1 MLEKEKDS
9 FMKAL
14 TPRNNIA
21 NFSFNGPNLNKQQ
34 ITFSNFFNNN
44 NNKTFSSFL
53 NLDDNNN
60 NQTEQNNK
68 YSLVVKKINLKE
80 SKNNY
85 YSKAMKNIFFN
96 PKYYLQNYYK
106 GKRVIVGKGHH
117 LNVKD
122 SKYSID
128 FQRQTKKRKTVY
140 TSKNSSKKSLLL
152 LQRTIR
158 NSKSFSSNK
167 LQEIEKYTS
176 ASSSRSYMTKRDL
189 IKSPVSDNELK
200 LIYKE
205 MADREKSNKNK
216 KIDFFENQTWGL
228 GVIPMLNLQEKILK
242 TKKKKLK
249 LNQKLTKKLMNI
261 TFKERNNILMNQKDE
276 LLVLKTKQVDKE
288 LTKLSIFNKNLTD
301 MTKSWIYNLRKNVN
315 KEEQKCLT
323 PTQKEYIYYNKDLF
337 TISNKDDIRKKIYK
351 KINRDINKDKK
362 IIRKNKTEIDL
373 NSFHNL
379 FIQGKNLL
387 NQEIKLNKDLTG
399 KKKKL
404 IHYNFNQKEI
414 SSILL
419 AQSNPMDTMTTPKA
433 VTNSTKIH
441 DFQ

>member
-1 MLEKEKDS
+1 MSEKDKDS
-9 FMKAL
+9 FFKAL
-14 TPRNNIA
+14 TPRNNIV
-21 NFSFNGPNLNKQQ
+21 NFSFNSPNLNKPR
-34 ITFSNFFNNN
+34 ITFSNFMNNS
-44 NNKTFSSFL
+44 NKTFSTIL
-53 NLDDNNN
+53 NLEENNY
-60 NQTEQNNK
+60 QTEQNNNK
-68 YSLVVKKINLKE
+68 YSLIVKKINLKE

-96 PKYYLQNYYK
+96 PKHYLQNYYE
-106 GKRVIVGKGHH
+106 GKKVIIGKEHH
-117 LNVKD
+117 LNIKD
-122 SKYSID
+122 SKYQID
-128 FQRQTKKRKTVY
+128 FQRQAKKRKTIT
-140 TSKNSSKKSLLL
+140 TSKNTSKKSSMI
-152 LQRTIR
+152 LQRSIR

-205 MADREKSNKNK
+205 VAEREKSNKNK
-216 KIDFFENQTWGL
+216 KLDFFENQSWGL
-228 GVIPMLNLQEKILK
+228 GIIPMLNLQEKILK
-242 TKKKKLK
+242 TKKKRIK
-249 LNQKLTKKLMNI
+249 LNEELTKKLMNI
-261 TFKERNNILMNQKDE
+261 TFKERNNIIMNNKKD
-276 LLVLKTKQVDKE
+276 LLVLKPKHIDKE
-288 LTKLSIFNKNLTD
+288 LTKFSIFNKNLTD
-301 MTKSWIYNLRKNVN
+301 MTKSWIYNLRKNDN
-315 KEEQKCLT
+315 EEEQKCLM

-337 TISNKDDIRKKIYK
+337 TISNKDDIRKKIHK
-351 KINRDINKDKK
+351 KIKKEINKDKK

-387 NQEIKLNKDLTG
+387 DYEIKLNKDLTG

-419 AQSNPMDTMTTPKA
+419 AESNPTDTMTTPKA
-433 VTNSTKIH
+433 VSNSIGIH
-441 DFQ
+441 NFQ

>member
-1 MLEKEKDS
+1 MSEKDKDS
-9 FMKAL
+9 FFKAL
-14 TPRNNIA
+14 TPRNNIV
-21 NFSFNGPNLNKQQ
+21 NFSFNSPNLNKPR
-34 ITFSNFFNNN
+34 ITFSNFMNNS
-44 NNKTFSSFL
+44 NKTFSTIL
-53 NLDDNNN
+53 NLEENNY
-60 NQTEQNNK
+60 QTEQNNNK
-68 YSLVVKKINLKE
+68 YSLIVKKINLKE

-96 PKYYLQNYYK
+96 PKHYLQNYYE
-106 GKRVIVGKGHH
+106 GKKVIIGKEHH
-117 LNVKD
+117 LNIKD
-122 SKYSID
+122 SKYQID
-128 FQRQTKKRKTVY
+128 FQRQAKKRKTIS
-140 TSKNSSKKSLLL
+140 TSKNNSKKSSMI
-152 LQRTIR
+152 LQRSIR

-205 MADREKSNKNK
+205 VAEREKSNKNK
-216 KIDFFENQTWGL
+216 KLDFFENQSWGL
-228 GVIPMLNLQEKILK
+228 GIIPMLNLQEKILK
-242 TKKKKLK
+242 TKKKRIK
-249 LNQKLTKKLMNI
+249 LNEELTKKLMNI
-261 TFKERNNILMNQKDE
+261 TFKERNNIIMNNKKD
-276 LLVLKTKQVDKE
+276 LLVLKPKHIDKE
-288 LTKLSIFNKNLTD
+288 LTKFSIFNKNLTD
-301 MTKSWIYNLRKNVN
+301 MTKSWIYNLRKNDN
-315 KEEQKCLT
+315 EEEQKCLM

-337 TISNKDDIRKKIYK
+337 TISNKDDIRKKIHK
-351 KINRDINKDKK
+351 KIKKEINKDKK

-387 NQEIKLNKDLTG
+387 DYEIKLNKDLTG

-419 AQSNPMDTMTTPKA
+419 AESNPTDTMTTPKA
-433 VTNSTKIH
+433 VSNSIGIH
-441 DFQ
+441 NFQ

>member
-1 MLEKEKDS
+1 MSEKDKDS
-9 FMKAL
+9 FFKAL
-14 TPRNNIA
+14 TPRNNIV
-21 NFSFNGPNLNKQQ
+21 NFSFNSPNLNKPR
-34 ITFSNFFNNN
+34 ITFSNFLNNS
-44 NNKTFSSFL
+44 NKTFSTIL
-53 NLDDNNN
+53 NLEENNY
-60 NQTEQNNK
+60 QTEQNNK
-68 YSLVVKKINLKE
+68 YSLIVKKINLKE

-96 PKYYLQNYYK
+96 PKHYLQNYYE
-106 GKRVIVGKGHH
+106 GKKVIIGKEHH
-117 LNVKD
+117 LNIKD
-122 SKYSID
+122 SKYQID
-128 FQRQTKKRKTVY
+128 FQRQAKKRKTIT
-140 TSKNSSKKSLLL
+140 TSKNTSKKSSMI
-152 LQRTIR
+152 LQRSIR

-205 MADREKSNKNK
+205 VAEREKSNKNK
-216 KIDFFENQTWGL
+216 KLDFFENQSWGL
-228 GVIPMLNLQEKILK
+228 GIIPMLNLQEKILK
-242 TKKKKLK
+242 TKKKKIK
-249 LNQKLTKKLMNI
+249 FNEELTKKLMNI
-261 TFKERNNILMNQKDE
+261 TFKERNNIIMNNKKD
-276 LLVLKTKQVDKE
+276 LLVLKSKHIDKE
-288 LTKLSIFNKNLTD
+288 LTKFSIFNKNLTD
-301 MTKSWIYNLRKNVN
+301 MTKSWIYNLRKNDN
-315 KEEQKCLT
+315 EEEQKCLM

-337 TISNKDDIRKKIYK
+337 TISNKDDIRKKIHK
-351 KINRDINKDKK
+351 KIKKEINKDKK

-387 NQEIKLNKDLTG
+387 DYEIKLNKDLTG

-419 AQSNPMDTMTTPKA
+419 AESNPTDTMTTPKA
-433 VTNSTKIH
+433 VANSIGIH
-441 DFQ
+441 NFQ

>member
-1 MLEKEKDS
+1 MSEKDKDS
-9 FMKAL
+9 FFKAL
-14 TPRNNIA
+14 TPRNNIV
-21 NFSFNGPNLNKQQ
+21 NFSFNSPNLNKPR
-34 ITFSNFFNNN
+34 ITFSNFMNNS
-44 NNKTFSSFL
+44 NKTFSTIL
-53 NLDDNNN
+53 NLEENNY
-60 NQTEQNNK
+60 QTEQNNK
-68 YSLVVKKINLKE
+68 YSLIVKKINLKE

-96 PKYYLQNYYK
+96 PKHYLQNYYE
-106 GKRVIVGKGHH
+106 GKKVIIGKEHH
-117 LNVKD
+117 LNIKD
-122 SKYSID
+122 SKYQID
-128 FQRQTKKRKTVY
+128 FQRQAKKRKTIT
-140 TSKNSSKKSLLL
+140 TSKNTSKKSSMI
-152 LQRTIR
+152 LQRSIR

-205 MADREKSNKNK
+205 VAEREKSNKNK
-216 KIDFFENQTWGL
+216 KLDFFENQSWGL
-228 GVIPMLNLQEKILK
+228 GIIPMLNLQEKILK
-242 TKKKKLK
+242 TKKKKIK
-249 LNQKLTKKLMNI
+249 FNEELTKKLMNI
-261 TFKERNNILMNQKDE
+261 TFKERNNIVMNNKKD
-276 LLVLKTKQVDKE
+276 LLVLKSKHIDKE
-288 LTKLSIFNKNLTD
+288 LTKFSIFNKNLTD
-301 MTKSWIYNLRKNVN
+301 MTKSWIYNLRKNDN
-315 KEEQKCLT
+315 EEEQKCLM

-351 KINRDINKDKK
+351 KIIRDINKDKK

>member
-1 MLEKEKDS
+1 MSEKDKDS
-9 FMKAL
+9 FFKAL
-14 TPRNNIA
+14 TPRNNIV
-21 NFSFNGPNLNKQQ
+21 NFSFNSPNLNKPR
-34 ITFSNFFNNN
+34 ITFSNFMNNS
-44 NNKTFSSFL
+44 NKTFSTIL
-53 NLDDNNN
+53 NLEENNY
-60 NQTEQNNK
+60 QTEQNNK
-68 YSLVVKKINLKE
+68 YSLIVKKINLKE

-96 PKYYLQNYYK
+96 PKHYLQNYYE
-106 GKRVIVGKGHH
+106 GKKVIIGKEHH
-117 LNVKD
+117 LNIKD
-122 SKYSID
+122 SKYQID
-128 FQRQTKKRKTVY
+128 FQRQAKKRKTIT
-140 TSKNSSKKSLLL
+140 TSKNTSKKSSMI
-152 LQRTIR
+152 LQRSIR

-205 MADREKSNKNK
+205 VAEREKSNKNK
-216 KIDFFENQTWGL
+216 KLDFFENQSWGL
-228 GVIPMLNLQEKILK
+228 GIIPMLNLQEKILK
-242 TKKKKLK
+242 TKKKRIK
-249 LNQKLTKKLMNI
+249 LNEELTKKLMNI
-261 TFKERNNILMNQKDE
+261 TFKERNNIIMNNKKD
-276 LLVLKTKQVDKE
+276 LLVLKPKHIDKE
-288 LTKLSIFNKNLTD
+288 LTKFSIFNKNLTD
-301 MTKSWIYNLRKNVN
+301 MTKSWIYNLRKND
-315 KEEQKCLT
+315 KEEEQKCLM

-337 TISNKDDIRKKIYK
+337 TISNKDDIRKKIHK
-351 KINRDINKDKK
+351 KIKKEINKDKK

-387 NQEIKLNKDLTG
+387 DYEIKLNKDLTG

-419 AQSNPMDTMTTPKA
+419 AESNPTDTMTTPKA
-433 VTNSTKIH
+433 VSNSIGIH
-441 DFQ
+441 NFK

>member
-1 MLEKEKDS
+1 MSEKDKDS
-9 FMKAL
+9 FFKAL
-14 TPRNNIA
+14 TPRNNIV
-21 NFSFNGPNLNKQQ
+21 NFSFNSPNLNKPR
-34 ITFSNFFNNN
+34 ITFSNFMNNS
-44 NNKTFSSFL
+44 NKTFSTIL
-53 NLDDNNN
+53 NLEENNY
-60 NQTEQNNK
+60 QTEQNNK
-68 YSLVVKKINLKE
+68 YSLIVKKINLKE

-96 PKYYLQNYYK
+96 PKHYLQNYYE
-106 GKRVIVGKGHH
+106 GKKVIIGKEHH
-117 LNVKD
+117 LNIKD
-122 SKYSID
+122 SKYQID
-128 FQRQTKKRKTVY
+128 FQRQAKKRKTIT
-140 TSKNSSKKSLLL
+140 TSKNTSKKSSMI
-152 LQRTIR
+152 LQRSIR

-205 MADREKSNKNK
+205 VAEREKSNKNK
-216 KIDFFENQTWGL
+216 KLDFFENQSWGL
-228 GVIPMLNLQEKILK
+228 GIIPMLNLQEKILK
-242 TKKKKLK
+242 TKKKRIK
-249 LNQKLTKKLMNI
+249 LNEELTKKLMNI
-261 TFKERNNILMNQKDE
+261 TFKERNNIIMNNKKD
-276 LLVLKTKQVDKE
+276 LLVLKSKHIDKE
-288 LTKLSIFNKNLTD
+288 LTKFSIFNKNLTD
-301 MTKSWIYNLRKNVN
+301 MTKSWIYNLRKNDN
-315 KEEQKCLT
+315 EEEQKCLM

-337 TISNKDDIRKKIYK
+337 TISNKDDIRKKIHK
-351 KINRDINKDKK
+351 KIKKEINKDKK

-387 NQEIKLNKDLTG
+387 DYEIKLNKDLTG

-419 AQSNPMDTMTTPKA
+419 AESNPTDTMTTPKA
-433 VTNSTKIH
+433 VANSIGIH
-441 DFQ
+441 NFQ

>member
-1 MLEKEKDS
+1 MSEKDKDS
-9 FMKAL
+9 FFQAL
-14 TPRNNIA
+14 TPRNNIV
-21 NFSFNGPNLNKQQ
+21 NFSFNSPNLNKPR
-34 ITFSNFFNNN
+34 ITFSNFMNNS
-44 NNKTFSSFL
+44 NKTFSTIL
-53 NLDDNNN
+53 NLEENNY
-60 NQTEQNNK
+60 QTEQNNK
-68 YSLVVKKINLKE
+68 YSLIVKKINLKE

-96 PKYYLQNYYK
+96 PKHYLQNYYE
-106 GKRVIVGKGHH
+106 GKKVIIGKEHH
-117 LNVKD
+117 LNIKD
-122 SKYSID
+122 SKYQID
-128 FQRQTKKRKTVY
+128 FQRQAKKRKTIT
-140 TSKNSSKKSLLL
+140 TSKNTSKKSSMI
-152 LQRTIR
+152 LQRSIR

-205 MADREKSNKNK
+205 VAEREKSNKNK
-216 KIDFFENQTWGL
+216 KLDFFENQSWGL
-228 GVIPMLNLQEKILK
+228 GIIPMLNLQEKILK
-242 TKKKKLK
+242 TKKKRIK
-249 LNQKLTKKLMNI
+249 LNEELTKKLMNI
-261 TFKERNNILMNQKDE
+261 TFKERNNIVMNNKKD
-276 LLVLKTKQVDKE
+276 LLVLKSKHIDKE
-288 LTKLSIFNKNLTD
+288 LTKFSIFNKNLTD
-301 MTKSWIYNLRKNVN
+301 MTKSWIYNLRKNDN
-315 KEEQKCLT
+315 EEEQKCLM

-337 TISNKDDIRKKIYK
+337 TISNKDDIRKKIHK
-351 KINRDINKDKK
+351 KIKKEINKDKK

-387 NQEIKLNKDLTG
+387 DYEIKLNKDLTG

-419 AQSNPMDTMTTPKA
+419 AESNPTDTMTTPKA
-433 VTNSTKIH
+433 VSNSIGIH
-441 DFQ
+441 NFQ

>member
-1 MLEKEKDS
+1 MSEKDKDS
-9 FMKAL
+9 FFKAL
-14 TPRNNIA
+14 TPRNNIV
-21 NFSFNGPNLNKQQ
+21 NFSFNSPNLNKPR
-34 ITFSNFFNNN
+34 ITFSNFMNNS
-44 NNKTFSSFL
+44 NKTFSTIL
-53 NLDDNNN
+53 NLEENNY
-60 NQTEQNNK
+60 QTEQNNNK
-68 YSLVVKKINLKE
+68 YSLIVKKINLKE

-96 PKYYLQNYYK
+96 PKHYLQNYYE
-106 GKRVIVGKGHH
+106 GKKVIIGKEHH
-117 LNVKD
+117 LNIKD
-122 SKYSID
+122 SKYQID
-128 FQRQTKKRKTVY
+128 FQRQAKKRKTIT
-140 TSKNSSKKSLLL
+140 TSKNTSKKSSMI
-152 LQRTIR
+152 LQRSIR

-205 MADREKSNKNK
+205 VAEREKSNKNK
-216 KIDFFENQTWGL
+216 KLDFFENQSWGL
-228 GVIPMLNLQEKILK
+228 GIIPMLNLQEKILK
-242 TKKKKLK
+242 TKKKRIK
-249 LNQKLTKKLMNI
+249 LNEELTKKLMNI
-261 TFKERNNILMNQKDE
+261 TFKERNDIIMNNKKD
-276 LLVLKTKQVDKE
+276 LLVLKPKHIDKE
-288 LTKLSIFNKNLTD
+288 LTKFSIFNKNLTD
-301 MTKSWIYNLRKNVN
+301 MTKSWIYNLRKND
-315 KEEQKCLT
+315 KEEEQKCLM

-337 TISNKDDIRKKIYK
+337 TISNKDDIRKKIHK
-351 KINRDINKDKK
+351 KIKKEINKDKK

-387 NQEIKLNKDLTG
+387 DYEIKLNKDLTG

>member
-1 MLEKEKDS
+1 MSEKDKDS
-9 FMKAL
+9 FFKAL
-14 TPRNNIA
+14 TPRNNIV
-21 NFSFNGPNLNKQQ
+21 NFSFNSPNLNKPR
-34 ITFSNFFNNN
+34 ITFSNFMNNS
-44 NNKTFSSFL
+44 NKTFSTIL
-53 NLDDNNN
+53 NLEENNY
-60 NQTEQNNK
+60 QTEQNNNK
-68 YSLVVKKINLKE
+68 YSLIVKKINLKE

-96 PKYYLQNYYK
+96 PKHYLQNYYE
-106 GKRVIVGKGHH
+106 GKKVIIGKEHH
-117 LNVKD
+117 LNIKD
-122 SKYSID
+122 SKYQID
-128 FQRQTKKRKTVY
+128 FQRQAKKRKTIT
-140 TSKNSSKKSLLL
+140 TSKNTSKKSSMI
-152 LQRTIR
+152 LQRSIR

-205 MADREKSNKNK
+205 VAEREKSNKNK
-216 KIDFFENQTWGL
+216 KLDFFENQSWGL
-228 GVIPMLNLQEKILK
+228 GIIPMLNLQEKILK
-242 TKKKKLK
+242 TKKKRIK
-249 LNQKLTKKLMNI
+249 LNEELTKKLMNI
-261 TFKERNNILMNQKDE
+261 TFKERNNIIMNNKKD
-276 LLVLKTKQVDKE
+276 LLVLKPKHIDKE
-288 LTKLSIFNKNLTD
+288 LTKFSIFNKNLTD
-301 MTKSWIYNLRKNVN
+301 MTKSWIYNLRKND
-315 KEEQKCLT
+315 KEEEQKCLI

-337 TISNKDDIRKKIYK
+337 TISNKDDIRKKIHK
-351 KINRDINKDKK
+351 KIKKEINKDKK

-387 NQEIKLNKDLTG
+387 DYEIKLNKDLTG

-419 AQSNPMDTMTTPKA
+419 AESNPTDTMTTPKA
-433 VTNSTKIH
+433 VSNSIGIH
-441 DFQ
+441 NFQ

>member
-1 MLEKEKDS
+1 MSEKDKDS
-9 FMKAL
+9 FFKAL
-14 TPRNNIA
+14 TPRNNIV
-21 NFSFNGPNLNKQQ
+21 NFSFNSPNLNKPR
-34 ITFSNFFNNN
+34 ITFSNFMNSS
-44 NNKTFSSFL
+44 NKTFSTIL
-53 NLDDNNN
+53 NLEENNY
-60 NQTEQNNK
+60 QTEQNNNK
-68 YSLVVKKINLKE
+68 YSLIVKKINLKE

-96 PKYYLQNYYK
+96 PKHYLQNYYE
-106 GKRVIVGKGHH
+106 GKKVIIGKEHH
-117 LNVKD
+117 FNIKD
-122 SKYSID
+122 SKYQID
-128 FQRQTKKRKTVY
+128 FQRQAKKRKTIT
-140 TSKNSSKKSLLL
+140 TSKNTSKKSSMI
-152 LQRTIR
+152 LQRSIR

-205 MADREKSNKNK
+205 VAEREKSNKNK
-216 KIDFFENQTWGL
+216 KLDFFENQSWGL
-228 GVIPMLNLQEKILK
+228 GIIPMLNLQEKILK
-242 TKKKKLK
+242 TKKKRIK
-249 LNQKLTKKLMNI
+249 LNEELTKKLMNI
-261 TFKERNNILMNQKDE
+261 TFKERNNIIMNNKKD
-276 LLVLKTKQVDKE
+276 LLVLKSKHIDKE
-288 LTKLSIFNKNLTD
+288 LTKFSIFNKNLTD
-301 MTKSWIYNLRKNVN
+301 MTKSWIYNLRKND
-315 KEEQKCLT
+315 KEEEQKCLI

-337 TISNKDDIRKKIYK
+337 TISNKDDIRKKIHK
-351 KINRDINKDKK
+351 KIKKEINKDKK

-387 NQEIKLNKDLTG
+387 DYEIKLNKDLTG

-419 AQSNPMDTMTTPKA
+419 AESNPTDTMTTPKA
-433 VTNSTKIH
+433 VSNSIGIH
-441 DFQ
+441 NFQ

>member
-1 MLEKEKDS
+1 MSEKDKDS
-9 FMKAL
+9 FFKAL
-14 TPRNNIA
+14 TPRNNIV
-21 NFSFNGPNLNKQQ
+21 NFSFNSPNLNKPR
-34 ITFSNFFNNN
+34 ITFSNFMNNS
-44 NNKTFSSFL
+44 NKTFSTIL
-53 NLDDNNN
+53 NLEENNY
-60 NQTEQNNK
+60 QTEQNNNK
-68 YSLVVKKINLKE
+68 YSLIVKKINLKE

-96 PKYYLQNYYK
+96 PKHYLQNYYEGTK
-106 GKRVIVGKGHH
+106 VIIGKEHH
-117 LNVKD
+117 FNIKD
-122 SKYSID
+122 SKYQID
-128 FQRQTKKRKTVY
+128 FQRQAKKRKTIS
-140 TSKNSSKKSLLL
+140 TSKNTSKKSSMI
-152 LQRTIR
+152 LQRSIR

-205 MADREKSNKNK
+205 VAEREKSNKNK
-216 KIDFFENQTWGL
+216 KLDFFENQSWGL
-228 GVIPMLNLQEKILK
+228 GIIPMLNLQEKILK
-242 TKKKKLK
+242 TKKKRIK
-249 LNQKLTKKLMNI
+249 LNEELTKKLMNI
-261 TFKERNNILMNQKDE
+261 TFKERNDIIMNNKKD
-276 LLVLKTKQVDKE
+276 LLVLKTKHIDKE
-288 LTKLSIFNKNLTD
+288 LTKFSIFNKKLTD
-301 MTKSWIYNLRKNVN
+301 KTKSWIYNLRKNDN
-315 KEEQKCLT
+315 EEEQKCLM

-337 TISNKDDIRKKIYK
+337 TISNKDDIRKKIHK
-351 KINRDINKDKK
+351 KIKKEINRDKK

-387 NQEIKLNKDLTG
+387 DYEIKLNKDLTG

-419 AQSNPMDTMTTPKA
+419 AESNPTDTMTTPKA
-433 VTNSTKIH
+433 VANSIGIH
-441 DFQ
+441 NFQ